1 MSSIAGPAVTGRRP
15 ARVGPASLSSGPG
28 PSGVRVRRAPLILRH
43 QAVGEVV
50 PGDKVQ
56 PAAPPL
62 RLPKGADP
70 ARDRRQPMAWAFDP
84 LVTGFRVGPTPK
96 QLLPSASVVG
106 LGAGAR
112 AVAPNPFRAG
122 WPVPLL
128 QRVPRAGWTAIGSA
142 RTFPDA
148 SSKAT
153 ALRKRPAAANRRLD
167 PHARRIRLR
176 YGLQPPP
183 GRA

>member
-1 MSSIAGPAVTGRRP
+1 MVSSRAEPAVTGRRP

-62 RLPKGADP
+62 RLAKGAEP
-70 ARDRRQPMAWAFDP
+70 ARDRRQPVAWAFDP

-112 AVAPNPFRAG
+112 GPWRLTHSG

-153 ALRKRPAAANRRLD
+153 ALRKRPAAANRRIYSTPKLS
-167 PHARRIRLR
+167 
-176 YGLQPPP
+176 
-183 GRA
+183 